1 MTPAEVEAKIEVLD
15 KQVVRLLAEQ
25 QSRNRRRFWIG
36 GVSMLLAL
44 GYLFAGALT
53 SIGGLGLAGIP
64 LLFVGLALYGCEMEK
79 NAAWPA
85 PRSR

>member
-1 MTPAEVEAKIEVLD
+1 MVMTPAEIEAKIEDLD
-15 KQVVRLLAEQ
+15 RLMVRLLAEQ

-36 GVSMLLAL
+36 GASMLLAL
-44 GYLFAGALT
+44 GYLFVGANT

-85 PRSR
+85 P